1 MASDGVVIGE
11 AVRATERELVTEAL
25 RGEAAGQIERAF
37 ACHVE
42 ASLDRS
48 CALAAVILG
57 DRSEAEDVVHD
68 AVCMAWRGLDGL
80 RDPERMEAWFT
91 RIVVNACRDQ
101 LRRRRVRPITLD
113 LPASLPASDS
123 TTDLATLDA
132 LERAMAELSP
142 EHRAVIALRFWA
154 DLSLEEIAERT
165 GERLGTVKSRIHY
178 ALGHLR
184 TAWERETSERRDA
197 R

>member
-1 MASDGVVIGE
+1 MTQV
-11 AVRATERELVTEAL
+11 L

-37 ACHVE
+37 ARHVE

-57 DRSEAEDVVHD
+57 DRGEAEDAVHD
-68 AVCMAWRGLDGL
+68 AVCTAWRGLDGL
-80 RDPERMEAWFT
+80 RDPDRMEAWFT
-91 RIVVNACRDQ
+91 RIVVNACRDR
-101 LRRRRVRPITLD
+101 LRRQRVRPITLD
-113 LPASLPASDS
+113 VPATLPAPDPPG
-123 TTDLATLDA
+123 DLATLDA

-142 EHRAVIALRFWA
+142 EHRTVVALRFWA
-154 DLSLEEIAERT
+154 DLSLDEIAERT
-165 GERLGTVKSRIHY
+165 GERLGTVKSRLHY

-184 TAWERETSERRDA
+184 TAWERETSEGGAA

>member
-1 MASDGVVIGE
+1 M
-11 AVRATERELVTEAL
+11 TEVL

-37 ACHVE
+37 ARHVE

-48 CALAAVILG
+48 CALAAVIIG
-57 DRSEAEDVVHD
+57 DRSEAEDAVHD
-68 AVCMAWRGLDGL
+68 AVCTAWRGLERL
-80 RDPERMEAWFT
+80 RDPDRIEAWFT
-91 RIVVNACRDQ
+91 RIVVNACRDH

-113 LPASLPASDS
+113 LPVSLPASDPP
-123 TTDLATLDA
+123 TDLGTLDA
-132 LERAMAELSP
+132 LECAMAGLSP
-142 EHRAVIALRFWA
+142 EHRTVVALRFWA

-165 GERLGTVKSRIHY
+165 GERLGTVKSRLHY

-184 TAWERETSERRDA
+184 TAWERETSEGRSA